1 VSVVG
6 IVCLFVCL
14 FAVVVGDSVQL
25 VAGLLLLLLP
35 LPCLGV
41 VFVLGGFWTFM
52 VPFFSV
58 VAGDKH
64 LERGFERSG

>member
-1 VSVVG
+1 MSVVG
-6 IVCLFVCL
+6 IVCLC
-14 FAVVVGDSVQL
+14 AVVVGDSVQL

>member
-1 VSVVG
+1 M
-6 IVCLFVCL
+6 
-14 FAVVVGDSVQL
+14 AVGDSVQL

-41 VFVLGGFWTFM
+41 FFVLGGFWTFM
-52 VPFFSV
+52 VPFLSV

>member
-1 VSVVG
+1 M
-6 IVCLFVCL
+6 
-14 FAVVVGDSVQL
+14 VVGDSVQL
-25 VAGLLLLLLP
+25 VAGLLLLLLLP

-41 VFVLGGFWTFM
+41 FFVLGGFWTFM
-52 VPFFSV
+52 VPFLSV

>member
-1 VSVVG
+1 
-6 IVCLFVCL
+6 LFVCL
-14 FAVVVGDSVQL
+14 FAVVVGGSVQL

-41 VFVLGGFWTFM
+41 VSVLGGFWTFM
-52 VPFFSV
+52 VPFLSG
-58 VAGDKH
+58 VAGDEH